1 MKKQLTTGAIALS
14 MAIALSACGSN
25 ETPAPTTNGG
35 SSSTAP
41 TPTTPAPSS
50 TTPGTTPGT
59 MTESSTPTASQ
70 TSSGST
76 GTGTAPAVAIDQS
89 TPEGAMTSWLG
100 AMVGG
105 KSADVCNL
113 MASNG
118 KPIASLDGASD
129 ACAKAIAPTLQ
140 QLSSLGQYFEGL
152 SIKGAT
158 VKGENA
164 TFDAAT
170 TTPAMAASVIKNF
183 KAVKIDSKW
192 YVTQ

>member
-14 MAIALSACGSN
+14 MALALSACGSN
-25 ETPAPTTNGG
+25 ETPAPAANGG
-35 SSSTAP
+35 TSSTTP
-41 TPTTPAPSS
+41 TSTTPAPSS

-59 MTESSTPTASQ
+59 TPESSTPTASQ
-70 TSSGST
+70 TSS

-129 ACAKAIAPTLQ
+129 ACAKAIGPTLQ

-158 VKGENA
+158 VEGENA

-192 YVTQ
+192 YITQ